1 MSARTLEKSR
11 LLMVPAEL
19 IRSMMDRDAA
29 FARSIVHELS
39 CRYRA
44 VVKNLKDHKLRSSI
58 ERLANYLL
66 RESRNQNRNDGLLLQ
81 VDKKTLEQRPS
92 GRAPCRERAC
102 QYG

>member
-1 MSARTLEKSR
+1 MEFVYPVATFILAAVLKDAEYLMSARTLEKSR

-44 VVKNLKDHKLRSSI
+44 VVKNLKDHKLRSEEHTS
-58 ERLANYLL
+58 E
-66 RESRNQNRNDGLLLQ
+66 LQ
-81 VDKKTLEQRPS
+81 SLMRISYAVLCLKKN
-92 GRAPCRERAC
+92 
-102 QYG
+102 